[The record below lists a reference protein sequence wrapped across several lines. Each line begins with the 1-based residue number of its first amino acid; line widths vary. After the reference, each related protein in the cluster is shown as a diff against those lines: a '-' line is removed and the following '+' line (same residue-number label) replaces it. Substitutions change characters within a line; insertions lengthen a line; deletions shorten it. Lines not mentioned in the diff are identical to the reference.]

1 MLSIL
6 YMQVI
11 VSDANTHF
19 IEIITAHHSIRPH
32 FVAVHTNSSVFTEHG
47 LLQVTPHQP
56 LAQPHTCSLCPPNLC
71 KGAVL
76 DKLRSAMCSNTDG
89 SSSSS
94 SSTTTETSSDCRVI
108 YVGDG
113 GGDYCP
119 ATRLLPTDL
128 VLARHS
134 DSKSYGL
141 WSKIQA
147 GHQQQQ
153 RQQADATATAA
164 TATGSTTAASVVAEV
179 KLWDTGHDLY
189 DIFTQALQQ

>member
-1 MLSIL
+1 
-6 YMQVI
+6 

-19 IEIITAHHSIRPH
+19 IEIIIAHHGIRPH
-32 FVAVHTNSSVFTEHG
+32 FAAVHTNSSVFTEHG

-56 LAQPHTCSLCPPNLC
+56 LAQPHTCTLCPPNLC

-76 DKLRSAMCSNTDG
+76 DKLRSAMCSSTD

-94 SSTTTETSSDCRVI
+94 SSSSSSAIGSDCRVI

-147 GHQQQQ
+147 AQQQQ
-153 RQQADATATAA
+153 EQQSDETATAA
-164 TATGSTTAASVVAEV
+164 AGTTTAASTSVVVAEV

>member
-1 MLSIL
+1 
-6 YMQVI
+6 

-32 FVAVHTNSSVFTEHG
+32 FAAVHTNGSVFTEHG

-56 LAQPHTCSLCPPNLC
+56 LEQPHACTLCPPNLC

-76 DKLRSAMCSNTDG
+76 DTLRSALCSNTASNSN

-94 SSTTTETSSDCRVI
+94 SNSSSASSDCRVI

-119 ATRLLPTDL
+119 VTRLLPTDL
-128 VLARHS
+128 VLARYS
-134 DSKSYGL
+134 DSRSYGL

-147 GHQQQQ
+147 SHQQQQ
-153 RQQADATATAA
+153 QQKADTAVTATASSGA
-164 TATGSTTAASVVAEV
+164 TASAVVAEV

-189 DIFTQALQQ
+189 EIFSQALQQ